1 MFKKIMLLAGALCAL
16 NAGSCAMAA
25 DFSGH
30 NVGVVYFTLL
40 HNRLEGNPDTQRGK
54 QYGDAE
60 LLARAVA
67 QQTGADLIEI
77 NTVDKYPDNYDDTV
91 DQAREE
97 QRAGY
102 KPPLVSIPDLSSYD
116 VLFIGFPNWWGSYP
130 MAFATLFESQS
141 FEGKA
146 IIPFCTHGGS
156 RLGRAPA
163 DMRNA
168 MPGARIYDGFEIRG
182 NGLTEDAA
190 QKKVADFLSS
200 FAL

>member
-1 MFKKIMLLAGALCAL
+1 MFKKLMLLMGAACAL
-16 NAGSCAMAA
+16 ILAPCAGAA

-30 NVGVVYFTLL
+30 KVGVVYFTLL
-40 HNRLEGNPDTQRGK
+40 HNRLTGNPDTQSGK

-67 QQTGADLIEI
+67 QQTGAELIEI

-102 KPPLVSIPDLSSYD
+102 RPPLVSILDLSFYD

-141 FEGKA
+141 FDGKS

-163 DMRNA
+163 DMRSA
-168 MPGARIYDGFEIRG
+168 MPGARIYDGFEMRG
-182 NGLTEDAA
+182 NGLTEQAA
-190 QKKVADFLSS
+190 QRKVADFLSS